1 MTRENN
7 KVERIT
13 DFFFNQNAVFCTVSG
28 KDSSLGYLDD
38 AFWIYQKFQGKS
50 WSENS
55 TNLTRSCNFLNDTS
69 EKEPFA

>member
-1 MTRENN
+1 MTRQNN

-13 DFFFNQNAVFCTVSG
+13 DFFFFIKMLFSVGEGLEFG
-28 KDSSLGYLDD
+28 LFD
-38 AFWIYQKFQGKS
+38 AFCIYQKFQGKS
-50 WSENS
+50 GSETS